1 MIKPKFVAGLFC
13 ASLLA
18 FPAYAQTPFDK
29 DLPGNGG
36 TVYKKTCSFCHD
48 EGTVGAPKFGD
59 KTAWAPRIAKG
70 REALYDSVLNGLQ
83 HMTARRGRRGYTDED
98 FKHAVDYLLEN
109 SQ

>member
-1 MIKPKFVAGLFC
+1 MIRSMFLAALFC
-13 ASLLA
+13 ALFAS
-18 FPAYAQTPFDK
+18 PSRAQTPFDK
-29 DLPGNGG
+29 NVQGNGD

-59 KTAWAPRIAKG
+59 KDAWAPRIAKG
-70 REALYDSVLNGLQ
+70 KDALYDSVLNGLK

-98 FKHAVDYLLEN
+98 FKHAVDYMLEH